1 MIMSVVKMLFRLY
14 DFQTSE
20 MDVVQH
26 QSFARL
32 IPTKTVLI
40 GLVMHQKLID
50 LRFAVICYNEIDAT
64 NPKLN
69 ARRKNLLLAITRCT
83 QT

>member
-1 MIMSVVKMLFRLY
+1 
-14 DFQTSE
+14 
-20 MDVVQH
+20 MDVAQH
-26 QSFARL
+26 QSFVPL
-32 IPTKTVLI
+32 IQAKTALI

-69 ARRKNLLLAITRCT
+69 ARRKNLLLAITRLAHSCAIFLFYVGGEI
-83 QT
+83 